1 MKNRIIVE
9 LVLVLVAFLGGFVP
23 QYLKLS
29 TAKSEIAEL
38 KRQLNAETQDRT
50 VADFRN
56 AASLL
61 YFETSKRNFST
72 AGDQATKFFTDLRRF
87 TDQAPD
93 PLRQR
98 LNRVLTNR
106 DAIIA
111 AIAKADPA
119 SSTLIQSM
127 FLQMQGF

>member
-9 LVLVLVAFLGGFVP
+9 LVLVLGAFLVGFVP
-23 QYLKLS
+23 EFLKLS

-38 KRQLNAETQDRT
+38 KQQLDQEKEART

-56 AASLL
+56 SAALL
-61 YFETSKRNFST
+61 YVQASKSNFST

-98 LNRVLTNR
+98 LNSVLANR

-119 SSTLIQSM
+119 SATLIQSM